1 MKNKILIV
9 FFLACASIASS
20 QNMQVLFGMDKLY
33 QSSYLNPAYI
43 PHNRVVV
50 SLPSFYNNLSINGPA
65 YSDIFQ
71 NDGGSTVLNVTS
83 LLANLEPSN
92 YFREDMEIQTLGL
105 CLSVG
110 PLGVQ
115 VYHKT
120 RFNAFIEYPETLPS
134 LIWEGNAQYLGE
146 TVDVGTSLFLH
157 SRSEFGLGASLTL
170 GGLNVGARVKYLN
183 GIGHLHSLRHALSI
197 YTDPNDYEIVLNS
210 DYMIQSANSLD
221 FNSLNNLSLNFN
233 LGDLNLNELFTTN
246 NGLAFDLGIQ
256 WRIGK
261 LEVSAAAND
270 IGAIE
275 YDSGVRNYSSSGS
288 FAYDGLDI
296 SSVLGGGQEVTLES
310 MVDTLSQLLVFDED
324 NTAFEY
330 TLPAS
335 YYLMGKFK
343 LTENWDI
350 GLSYFHER
358 FLDSPV
364 NAISVSAGAGI
375 GSILRV
381 RGAYTIRNK
390 NYTNL
395 GVGVSAKLA
404 FLELYALTD
413 NVLVIS
419 DPLGARDFNIL
430 VGANFAISKKK
441 KK

>member
-1 MKNKILIV
+1 MKNKILIL
-9 FFLACASIASS
+9 FFLASASIASA

-50 SLPSFYNNLSINGPA
+50 SMPSFYNNLSINGPA
-65 YSDIFQ
+65 YADIFQ
-71 NDGGSTVLNVTS
+71 KDGGSTVLNASS

-146 TVDVGTSLFLH
+146 TVDIGTSLFLH

-197 YTDPNDYEIVLNS
+197 YTDPTDYEITMNA
-210 DYMIQSANSLD
+210 DYHIQSSNSLT
-221 FNSLNNLSLNFN
+221 LNGLNDLSLNFN
-233 LGDLNLNELFTTN
+233 LGDVNLNELFSRN
-246 NGLAFDLGIQ
+246 NGIAFDLGVQ
-256 WRIGK
+256 WRMDK

-270 IGAIE
+270 IGSIAFDTGI
-275 YDSGVRNYSSSGS
+275 RNYSSSGTFS
-288 FAYDGLDI
+288 YDGLDI
-296 SSVLGGGQEVTLES
+296 SDVLGGQNVTLES
-310 MVDTLSQLLVFDED
+310 AVDTLGQLLAFEED
-324 NTAFEY
+324 ASTFEY

-335 YYLMGKFK
+335 YYIMGKYK
-343 LTENWDI
+343 LTENWDL
-350 GLSYFHER
+350 GVSYFHER
-358 FLDSPV
+358 FLDNPV
-364 NAISVSAGAGI
+364 NALSVSAGAGI
-375 GSILRV
+375 GSIFRV

-390 NYTNL
+390 NFTNL

-413 NVLVIS
+413 NILVIS
-419 DPLGARDFNIL
+419 NPLGARDFNIL